1 MIPDPVDQVVASGLT
16 GLAAAYS
23 LYLLASFTIHMIKE
37 CIMPKTYGP
46 DTVPEV
52 PKIEFDLRAIHEN
65 PETSEKTI
73 KTHHFTAA
81 PDPGAGDF
89 HRFALASQKG
99 GGDLLIVLGD
109 IMPRMI
115 VNDDGVPA
123 QWKYKELPAKVVR
136 NELPTASPTELQRT
150 GEGALVLGTMDDGD
164 PVPHFRGPDGQ
175 IYPEPDRKRFEEFE
189 AGSSRRRLYNL
200 MFEDVN
206 VKVHMQTVAEI
217 MKDLFEAAGKGRG
230 SD

>member
-1 MIPDPVDQVVASGLT
+1 MMFSPTDQIVASVLT
-16 GLAAAYS
+16 GLAAAYG
-23 LYLLASFTIHMIKE
+23 LYLLSSFIVHMIKE
-37 CIMPKTYGP
+37 CVMPKTYGP

-136 NELPTASPTELQRT
+136 QELPSAPDDPGSL
-150 GEGALVLGTMDDGD
+150 AVLGTLDDGE

-175 IYPEPDRKRFEEFE
+175 IYPEPDRKRFEEFD

>member
-1 MIPDPVDQVVASGLT
+1 MTIPYPDEQTMREGLSVARQHIERRS
-16 GLAAAYS
+16 
-23 LYLLASFTIHMIKE
+23 M
-37 CIMPKTYGP
+37 MPKTYGP

-136 NELPTASPTELQRT
+136 REVPGSAPDDST
-150 GEGALVLGTMDDGD
+150 GHGLAVLGTMDDGE